1 MDRYIFE
8 TNKERIHDKV
18 MDAVRCI
25 RLLRYTEITE
35 QKKTELIQQ
44 IHTDL
49 LDIDDLKE
57 LEGHWV
63 KIGGVKNEYA

>member
-1 MDRYIFE
+1 MNRYIYV
-8 TNKERIHDKV
+8 TNKERIHDKI

-35 QKKTELIQQ
+35 QKKETLIQQ

-63 KIGGVKNEYA
+63 KIGGIKNEYA

>member
-18 MDAVRCI
+18 VDAVQCI

-35 QKKTELIQQ
+35 QKKETIIQQ

-57 LEGHWV
+57 LEGRWI
-63 KIGGVKNEYA
+63 KIGDIKNEYA

>member
-1 MDRYIFE
+1 MNRYVYV
-8 TNKERIHDKV
+8 TNKEIIHDKV
-18 MDAVRCI
+18 VNAVRCI

-35 QKKTELIQQ
+35 QKKITLIQQ

-57 LEGHWV
+57 LEGRWV
-63 KIGGVKNEYA
+63 KMGDIKNEYV